1 MGYKQ
6 NDQQPER
13 SALPDNERQEIR
25 PRLSD
30 SRILI
35 YSHDS
40 FGLGHLRRCR
50 TIAHSLVEHYKGVS
64 VLILSGS
71 PIIGSFDFRARV
83 DFVRIPGVIKLYNGE
98 YTSLGLHID
107 LQHTLEMRSSII
119 RYTTETFKPDLFL
132 VDKEPLGLNGE
143 VLQTLEIARAGGA
156 AVVLG
161 LRDVMDDP
169 ELLRREWRRKNVL
182 QALENLYDEIW
193 VYGLPEMGDPM
204 AGIPVPAAIRDK
216 TVYTGYLR
224 RHIPQRRTP
233 LPVEQGVPYILA
245 TAGGGGDGE
254 VMIDWVMRACEAG
267 PSIPYDVVVVLGPF
281 MHPEQRLEFELRAE
295 RLDRVHVIEFDNQV
309 ETLMKE
315 AVGVV
320 AMGGYNTFCEI
331 LTLNKRALL
340 VPRSRPRREQT
351 LRAERAQQLGLAR
364 MVSAENGRETRVMAQ
379 ALRDLPHQTPPSEA
393 LIPGMLD
400 GLDVVNQRVEQ
411 FISGAGVPSTE
422 SVGSGSW

>member
-1 MGYKQ
+1 M
-6 NDQQPER
+6 
-13 SALPDNERQEIR
+13 R

-50 TIAHSLVEHYKGVS
+50 AIAHSLVDHYKGVS

-119 RYTTETFKPDLFL
+119 QHTSQTFRPDLLL
-132 VDKEPLGLNGE
+132 VDKEPLGLDGE
-143 VLQTLEIARAGGA
+143 VVRTLEMAKASGA

-169 ELLRREWRRKNVL
+169 ALLRQEWRRKNVL
-182 QALENLYDEIW
+182 PALENLYDEIW

-204 AGIPVPAAIRDK
+204 AGIPMPAAIRDK
-216 TVYTGYLR
+216 TVYTGYLK

-233 LPVEQGVPYILA
+233 LPVRADVPYILV

-254 VMIDWVMRACEAG
+254 VMVDWVLRACESDS
-267 PSIPYDVVVVLGPF
+267 SIPYEVVIVLGPF
-281 MHPEQRLEFELRAE
+281 MHPEQRLKFEQRAGHLE
-295 RLDRVHVIEFDNQV
+295 RVHMLEFDNQV

-331 LTLNKRALL
+331 LTLDKRALL

-364 MVSAENGRETRVMAQ
+364 MLGADNGREAGVMAQ
-379 ALRDLPHQTPPSEA
+379 ALRDLPDQPPPSEA
-393 LIPGMLD
+393 FIPGMLN
-400 GLDVVNQRVEQ
+400 GLEVVNDRVKQ
-411 FISGAGVPSTE
+411 FISEATVSSTG
-422 SVGSGSW
+422 SVGSSHW

>member
-1 MGYKQ
+1 M
-6 NDQQPER
+6 
-13 SALPDNERQEIR
+13 R

-30 SRILI
+30 SRVLI

-50 TIAHSLVEHYKGVS
+50 AIAHSLVDHYKGVS

-119 RYTTETFKPDLFL
+119 QHTCATFRPDLLL

-143 VLQTLEIARAGGA
+143 ILQTLEIARAGGS

-169 ELLRREWRRKNVL
+169 ATLREEWRRKNAL

-224 RHIPQRRTP
+224 RHVPQRRTP
-233 LPVEQGVPYILA
+233 PPVPPDTPYILV

-254 VMIDWVMRACEAG
+254 VMIDWVMRARESG
-267 PSIPYDVVVVLGPF
+267 SSMPYDIVIVLGPF
-281 MHPEQRLEFELRAE
+281 MQPEHRLQFERRAE
-295 RLDRVHVIEFDNQV
+295 RLEGVHVMDFDSQI
-309 ETLMKE
+309 ETLMKD

-331 LTLNKRALL
+331 LTLDKRALL

-351 LRAERAQQLGLAR
+351 IRAERAQQLGLAR
-364 MVSAENGRETRVMAQ
+364 MIPADNGWETRVMVQ
-379 ALRDLPHQTPPSEA
+379 ALKDLPSQSPPSEA
-393 LIPGMLD
+393 FIPGILD
-400 GLDVVNQRVEQ
+400 GLEVVNRRVGQ
-411 FISGAGVPSTE
+411 FLSGGAVPSTG
-422 SVGSGSW
+422 SIGSGSQ